1 MQIIDISLSS
11 QSITPI
17 FNAVQYDSA
26 RECGFFVQED
36 ISDFDTVT
44 AKFTVST
51 GRVAPVTCTI
61 DDHLVSFILPL
72 NLTRQFG
79 LFNAVIQFFNAD
91 SDTAVHTFPFKVD
104 VRENPSK
111 DGDTYERAYQDMVT
125 QNTRAEAN
133 NTQMESYISAYGS
146 LTPTQLQSLL
156 TSLVNIYNQFDGQ
169 DMTMI
174 GNRLTAMESG
184 LSTAQSDIDSLETT
198 VGNHTTSIG
207 NLNTNVSGLTTRMGT
222 AESDIDTLEGL
233 ANSAV
238 YHD

>member
-11 QSITPI
+11 QSTTPI

-26 RECGFFVQED
+26 RECGFFVEED

-125 QNTRAEAN
+125 QNTRAEQN

-146 LTPTQLQSLL
+146 ITPEQLTTLLSDLQ
-156 TSLVNIYNQFDGQ
+156 NIKNAFDGQ
-169 DMTMI
+169 SMTSI
-174 GNRLTAMESG
+174 GNRLTAMES
-184 LSTAQSDIDSLETT
+184 
-198 VGNHTTSIG
+198 SISAMQ
-207 NLNTNVSGLTTRMGT
+207 TNVSTNTTDIATLRSILNDYAELVNQAVDDIEALQTLT
-222 AESDIDTLEGL
+222 AQLNTL
-233 ANSAV
+233 ADSAV

>member
-11 QSITPI
+11 QSTTPI

-26 RECGFFVQED
+26 RECGFFVEED

-79 LFNAVIQFFNAD
+79 LFNAVIQFFNAN
-91 SDTAVHTFPFKVD
+91 SDTAVHTFPFKID

-125 QNTRAEAN
+125 QNTRAEQN

-169 DMTMI
+169 SMTTI
-174 GNRLTAMESG
+174 GNRLTAMESDI
-184 LSTAQSDIDSLETT
+184 STANSNISTLQ
-198 VGNHTTSIG
+198 NTTSSHTSSISTI
-207 NLNTNVSGLTTRMGT
+207 NSNVSGLTTRMTT
-222 AESDIDTLEGL
+222 AESDIDALEGL
-233 ANSAV
+233 ANNAV

>member
-11 QSITPI
+11 QSTTPI
-17 FNAVQYDSA
+17 INAVQYDSA
-26 RECGFFVQED
+26 RECGFFVEED

-79 LFNAVIQFFNAD
+79 LFNAVIQFFNAN
-91 SDTAVHTFPFKVD
+91 SDTAVHTFPFKID

-111 DGDTYERAYQDMVT
+111 DGDTYERAYQDMVSE
-125 QNTRAEAN
+125 NERAETN
-133 NTQMESYISAYGS
+133 NTQMESYISAYGTI
-146 LTPTQLQSLL
+146 TPSQL
-156 TSLVNIYNQFDGQ
+156 TSLLSDLQNIWAQFDGQ
-169 DMTMI
+169 DMTTI

-184 LSTAQSDIDSLETT
+184 LSTAQGDIDSLETT

-207 NLNTNVSGLTTRMGT
+207 NLNTDVSGLTTRMTT
-222 AESDIDTLEGL
+222 AEGKVSTLEGL
-233 ANSAV
+233 ADNAV

>member
-11 QSITPI
+11 QSTTPI
-17 FNAVQYDSA
+17 FDAVQYDSA
-26 RECGFFVQED
+26 RECGFFVEED

-51 GRVAPVTCTI
+51 GRVAPVTCMI

-79 LFNAVIQFFNAD
+79 LFSAVIQFFTAA
-91 SDTAVHTFPFKVD
+91 SDVAVHTFPFKID

-111 DGDTYERAYQDMVT
+111 DGDTYELAYENMIEE
-125 QNTRAEAN
+125 NERAETN

-169 DMTMI
+169 DMTTI

-198 VGNHTTSIG
+198 VGGHTSSIG
-207 NLNTNVSGLTTRMGT
+207 TLNTNVSGLTTRVST
-222 AESDIDTLEGL
+222 AEGKVSTLEGL
-233 ANSAV
+233 ANNAV

>member
-11 QSITPI
+11 QSTTPI

-26 RECGFFVQED
+26 RECGFFVEED
-36 ISDFDTVT
+36 ISDYDTVT

-79 LFNAVIQFFNAD
+79 LFSAVIQFFNAD
-91 SDTAVHTFPFKVD
+91 SDVAVHTFPFKID

-111 DGDTYERAYQDMVT
+111 DGDTYERAYQDMVEE
-125 QNTRAEAN
+125 NTRAEQN
-133 NTQMESYISAYGS
+133 NTQMESYISAYGTITPS
-146 LTPTQLQSLL
+146 QLTSLL
-156 TSLVNIYNQFDGQ
+156 TDLQNIWSQFNGQ
-169 DMTMI
+169 DMTTI

-184 LSTAQSDIDSLETT
+184 LSTAQGDIDSLETT
-198 VGNHTTSIG
+198 VGNHTTAIG
-207 NLNTNVSGLTTRMGT
+207 TLNTNVSGLTTRMGT

-233 ANSAV
+233 ANNAV